1 MLAPGGLPHL
11 LSGKKGFRVDSM
23 LELLFGHAQNPLGT
37 ARYYIII
44 SGKNRG
50 VRQRTRKLL
59 TDKAYL
65 SRILTVAIG
74 RTALLV
80 YVIWKVARHSF
91 VLL

>member
-1 MLAPGGLPHL
+1 MLAPGGLMHL

-23 LELLFGHAQNPLGT
+23 LELLFGHPDNALG
-37 ARYYIII
+37 APRDDIII
-44 SGKNRG
+44 SGKNGG

-65 SRILTVAIG
+65 ARILRVAIS
-74 RTALLV
+74 RTALLA
-80 YVIWKVARHSF
+80 YVIWKVARDSF